1 MSSKT
6 ILIACQDDRGA
17 ESLNTF
23 FHGMGY
29 RVETAKTLGELIR
42 RVRNDS
48 VHVLLL
54 DDEIEGVGAWELV
67 PLLKRI
73 NRGVQVIVISSEE
86 SVGGVRRLRGAGIFY
101 QAMKPL
107 DMGELESAVESA
119 LEKVR
124 RESMREGVFS
134 LLMPSSA
141 LTLCSS

>member
-1 MSSKT
+1 MRSKT
-6 ILIACQDDRGA
+6 ILIASQDDRGT

-23 FHGMGY
+23 LHGLGY
-29 RVETAKTLGELIR
+29 RVERARTLGEMIR
-42 RVRNDS
+42 RVRNNS
-48 VHVLLL
+48 IHVLLL
-54 DDEIEGVGAWELV
+54 DDEIEGLGAWEIV

-73 NRGVQVIVISSEE
+73 SRGIQVIVVSSEE

-124 RESMREGVFS
+124 RESIREGVFS
-134 LLMPSSA
+134 LLMPSSV
-141 LTLCSS
+141 LTLCNG